1 LKGAADKSVIVY
13 SLQTLKEEVVM
24 NAWSR
29 FAAVAM
35 AGCLSTLVAG
45 AVGNAA
51 EITIVASGGPL
62 PDVMGTLL
70 PMFESAT
77 GNKVKVSFKGGPAI
91 TADVKQ
97 GAADLVVT
105 NTEVV
110 DELAAGGDVVSN
122 GKTLLMISKVGVA
135 VKAGAPKPDIS
146 TPDKLKAA
154 LLAAKTVGY
163 SQGASG
169 QHFLTVIQ
177 KLGIA
182 DAIKAKA
189 VIAQGRPVG
198 AAIASGEAEIGV
210 QQVAE
215 LRPVPGTEVIGEMP
229 ADLQKQIPY
238 SAGIATKAKDAET
251 ARAGELPAVRSGA
264 RSTQAQGHGRA
275 LISRS
280 GAAARGDTRRPRR
293 KTQARRQRWSPG
305 CSGNAPK
312 QRRSCHE
319 LGVGPAQGTN
329 RAELFHSPNTYNTVA
344 LR

>member
-1 LKGAADKSVIVY
+1 
-13 SLQTLKEEVVM
+13 M

-29 FAAVAM
+29 LVAATI
-35 AGCLSTLVAG
+35 AGSLSALVAG
-45 AVGNAA
+45 AAANAA
-51 EITIVASGGPL
+51 EITVVASGGPL
-62 PDVMGTLL
+62 PDVMGTLV
-70 PMFESAT
+70 PMFEKAT
-77 GNKVKVSFKGGPAI
+77 GNKVKISFKGGPAI
-91 TADVKQ
+91 AADVKQ

-105 NTEVV
+105 NSEVV
-110 DELAAGGDVVSN
+110 DQLAKAGDVAGD

-182 DAIKAKA
+182 DAVKSKA

-215 LRPVPGTEVIGEMP
+215 LRPVAGTEVIGEMP
-229 ADLQKQIPY
+229 AELQKQIPY
-238 SAGIATKAKDAET
+238 SAGIVAKGKDAQT
-251 ARAGELPAVRSGA
+251 ARALVSFLRSEPALDVLKRKGMDLP
-264 RSTQAQGHGRA
+264 
-275 LISRS
+275 
-280 GAAARGDTRRPRR
+280 
-293 KTQARRQRWSPG
+293 
-305 CSGNAPK
+305 
-312 QRRSCHE
+312 
-319 LGVGPAQGTN
+319 
-329 RAELFHSPNTYNTVA
+329 
-344 LR
+344 

>member
-1 LKGAADKSVIVY
+1 LVEHDLFRKPASTPAFAGGRLFRDHALIVH
-13 SLQTLKEEVVM
+13 SLQTLKEEIVM

-29 FAAVAM
+29 FAAVAT
-35 AGCLSTLVAG
+35 AGCLNALVAG
-45 AVGNAA
+45 APGNAA
-51 EITIVASGGPL
+51 EITVVAGAGPL

-77 GNKVKVSFKGGPAI
+77 GNKVKISFKGAPAI
-91 TADVKQ
+91 TADLKQ

-110 DELAAGGDVVSN
+110 DELAAAGDVVGN

-182 DAIKAKA
+182 DAVKAKA

-229 ADLQKQIPY
+229 AELQKQIPY

-251 ARAGELPAVRSGA
+251 AHALVSFLRSETALDVLKRKGMDLP
-264 RSTQAQGHGRA
+264 
-275 LISRS
+275 
-280 GAAARGDTRRPRR
+280 
-293 KTQARRQRWSPG
+293 
-305 CSGNAPK
+305 
-312 QRRSCHE
+312 
-319 LGVGPAQGTN
+319 
-329 RAELFHSPNTYNTVA
+329 
-344 LR
+344 

>member
-1 LKGAADKSVIVY
+1 
-13 SLQTLKEEVVM
+13 M
-24 NAWSR
+24 NAWSKVI
-29 FAAVAM
+29 AATI
-35 AGCLSTLVAG
+35 AGSLSALVAG
-45 AVGNAA
+45 AAANAA
-51 EITIVASGGPL
+51 EITVVAGGGPL
-62 PDVMGTLL
+62 PDVMGTLV

-77 GNKVKVSFKGGPAI
+77 GNKVKISFKGGPAI

-97 GAADLVVT
+97 GAADLVIAG
-105 NTEVV
+105 TEVV
-110 DELAAGGDVVSN
+110 DQLAAAGDVVGN

-169 QHFLTVIQ
+169 QHFLTVID

-182 DAIKAKA
+182 NAVKGKA

-229 ADLQKQIPY
+229 AELQKQIPY
-238 SAGIATKAKDAET
+238 SAGIVAKGKDTET
-251 ARAGELPAVRSGA
+251 ARALVSFLRSEA
-264 RSTQAQGHGRA
+264 A
-275 LISRS
+275 L
-280 GAAARGDTRRPRR
+280 DVLKR
-293 KTQARRQRWSPG
+293 KGMDVP
-305 CSGNAPK
+305 
-312 QRRSCHE
+312 
-319 LGVGPAQGTN
+319 
-329 RAELFHSPNTYNTVA
+329 
-344 LR
+344 

>member
-1 LKGAADKSVIVY
+1 
-13 SLQTLKEEVVM
+13 M
-24 NAWSR
+24 NAWSK
-29 FAAVAM
+29 FAAVTV
-35 AGCLSTLVAG
+35 AGCLSVLVAG
-45 AVGNAA
+45 AANAA
-51 EITIVASGGPL
+51 EITVVASGGPL
-62 PDVMGTLL
+62 PDVMGTLV

-77 GNKVKVSFKGGPAI
+77 GNKVKISFKGGPAV

-110 DELAAGGDVVSN
+110 DRLVAAGDVVGN

-135 VKAGAPKPDIS
+135 VKVGAPKPDIR

-169 QHFLTVIQ
+169 QHFLTVIE

-229 ADLQKQIPY
+229 AELQKQIPY
-238 SAGIATKAKDAET
+238 SAGIVARAKDAKT
-251 ARAGELPAVRSGA
+251 AGTLVNFLRS
-264 RSTQAQGHGRA
+264 
-275 LISRS
+275 
-280 GAAARGDTRRPRR
+280 
-293 KTQARRQRWSPG
+293 
-305 CSGNAPK
+305 
-312 QRRSCHE
+312 
-319 LGVGPAQGTN
+319 
-329 RAELFHSPNTYNTVA
+329 
-344 LR
+344 